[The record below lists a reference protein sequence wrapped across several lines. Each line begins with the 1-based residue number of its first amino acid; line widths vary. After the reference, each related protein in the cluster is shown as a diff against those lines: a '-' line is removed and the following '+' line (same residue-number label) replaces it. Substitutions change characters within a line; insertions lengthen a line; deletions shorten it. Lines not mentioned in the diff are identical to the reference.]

1 MLLGQEVRAVNG
13 KGHLEAVTVEDLHS
27 GGRRRLA
34 AGALVVLIGATP
46 TPIGWQQDRLDPN
59 GFGRDPFL
67 LETSRPGVSAVGDVR
82 AGGAGANGSGHLCA
96 GAQSVHQMFTPHRR
110 GGTRIPSR
118 WHRLRR
124 ASWYAVASKMRCAP
138 T

>member
-46 TPIGWQQDRLDPN
+46 HTDWLGNKIALDPN
-59 GFGRDPFL
+59 GFVLTGPALGTGVPGREPWNRLGRDPFL
-67 LETSRPGVSAVGDVR
+67 LETSLPGVFAVGDVR
-82 AGGAGANGSGHLCA
+82 AGGTQMAAPAVGEGGMAVRFAVEHL
-96 GAQSVHQMFTPHRR
+96 
-110 GGTRIPSR
+110 TRTNTLPS
-118 WHRLRR
+118 
-124 ASWYAVASKMRCAP
+124 

>member
-96 GAQSVHQMFTPHRR
+96 GAQSVTKCSHRIAAAGR
-110 GGTRIPSR
+110 EFRADGTGCGGRVGTR
-118 WHRLRR
+118 
-124 ASWYAVASKMRCAP
+124 
-138 T
+138 